1 MPQPE
6 KIDQR
11 DAAERIREGESFP
24 QVTTDP
30 ILEVRQ
36 LCVEFRISDQILRA
50 VDNVSFQ
57 VPQQST
63 VGLVGESGSGKTL
76 TALSI
81 LNLPPAG
88 ARITAGSILFRG
100 RDVLQMTYRELR
112 HIRGK
117 EIALIFQEPM
127 SSLNP
132 VLSIRTQLTEGML
145 AHLDISRADATR
157 RAVQLLQ
164 QVGISDPERRLREYP
179 HQLSGGMRQRVM
191 IAMALACEP
200 SLLIADE
207 PTTALDVTIQAQI
220 LDLLR
225 DLKQKYRLSMLL
237 ISHDLG
243 IVAQNADWVAVM
255 YAGRIVEFA
264 SCRDLFHHP
273 QHPYTQALLRAVPR
287 LDRKSDRLEAVP
299 GSVPSLRAIPPGC
312 SFHPRCPEMI
322 PDCTPAVPEL
332 RKVGPDHWARCIRRA
347 PYAG

>member
-1 MPQPE
+1 MPQAERTYPGDSGAR
-6 KIDQR
+6 DQR
-11 DAAERIREGESFP
+11 AEDLP
-24 QVTTDP
+24 LVVTDP
-30 ILEVRQ
+30 ILEVRR
-36 LCVEFRISDQILRA
+36 LCIEFRVSDGSLRA

-76 TALSI
+76 TALST

-88 ARITAGSILFRG
+88 AVITDGEILFRG
-100 RDVLQMTYRELR
+100 RDVLRMPYRELR
-112 HIRGK
+112 QIRGK

-145 AHLDISRADATR
+145 AHLDISKAEATR
-157 RAVQLLQ
+157 RAIQLLQ
-164 QVGISDPERRLREYP
+164 QVGISDPERRLKEYP

-225 DLKQKYRLSMLL
+225 DLKVKYRLSMLL

-264 SCRDLFHHP
+264 SCSDLFRHP

-287 LDRKSDRLEAVP
+287 LERKSDRLEAIP
-299 GSVPSLRAIPPGC
+299 GSVPSLRDIPAGC

-322 PDCTPAVPEL
+322 PDCTPAVPDL
-332 RKVGPDHWARCIRRA
+332 RRVAPNHWARCIRR
-347 PYAG
+347 PRV